1 MTAGSSAALF
11 RRFDWYLIPV
21 PDLEAGLAFY
31 RDQLGHELV
40 WRRETAAGLRVRDTE
55 AQVVLTTDLPNAE
68 TDFLVDSAEDAIR
81 AWQTAGGSIV
91 RAPFDIPSGRCAVV
105 RDPWGNCHVVLDQ
118 SKIDRPADQPR

>member
-1 MTAGSSAALF
+1 MTADSSVALF

-31 RDQLGHELV
+31 RDWLGHELL
-40 WRRETAAGLRVRDTE
+40 WQRETAAGLRVRDTD
-55 AQVVLTTDLPNAE
+55 AQIVLTTDLRFPE
-68 TDFLVDSAEDAIR
+68 TDLLVDSADGAIR
-81 AWQTAGGSIV
+81 AWQEAGGAIV
-91 RAPFDIPSGRCAVV
+91 RAPFDIPTGRCAVV